1 MGDASWFLRQR
12 YEWHNNEQGRFSCHI
27 SQQMMIECML
37 EKHNYAH
44 CTGSQSLYRSGL
56 KIDRIKHDNDH
67 SSQKEKLVR
76 EYRPIVGG
84 INWLTINTRP
94 DIDTAYSLL
103 SQFNSNPSQG
113 HLEAA
118 KYVL

>member
-1 MGDASWFLRQR
+1 
-12 YEWHNNEQGRFSCHI
+12 
-27 SQQMMIECML
+27 MIEGML
-37 EKHNYAH
+37 EKHNYPDIA
-44 CTGSQSLYRSGL
+44 GSRSPYQSGL
-56 KIDRIKHDNDH
+56 KIDRIEHDGKDP
-67 SSQKEKLVR
+67 STKTKLVR
-76 EYRPIVGG
+76 TFQSIMGG

-94 DIDTAYSLL
+94 DINTAYSLL